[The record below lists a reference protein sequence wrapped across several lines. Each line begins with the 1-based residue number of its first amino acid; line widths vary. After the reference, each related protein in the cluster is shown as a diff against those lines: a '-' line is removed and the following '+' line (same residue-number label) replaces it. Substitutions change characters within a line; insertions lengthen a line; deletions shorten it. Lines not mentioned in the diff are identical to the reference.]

1 MHNSLIKFETAPKMF
16 ANFLVSEG
24 TKIENL

>member
-1 MHNSLIKFETAPKMF
+1 MDHSLIKFEPAQKMF
-16 ANFLVSEG
+16 ENFLVSEG